1 MNLNH
6 IKSDSASYASI
17 LRAFVVGS
25 MLLLFAAC
33 GPKKELAGPID
44 DRDSLPVMA
53 TTDVT
58 TLVSDSGI
66 MRYRVTTPEWFVYD
80 KKVPSYWAFLK
91 GVYLE
96 QFDSIQEV
104 KASIKAD
111 TAYFYDKKK
120 LWHLIGHVHVKN
132 REGDTFDSPE
142 LYWDQKLEKVYSDK
156 SIEIQQVD
164 RVIKGVG
171 FQSNQQMT
179 VYNINNIEGVFMVN
193 STDTI
198 HPVSKDSLQRDS
210 LSHDSLKLNNK
221 SIQDDSAKRDSTIG
235 KKIKSDST
243 LQLQNSSKEKPKK
256 SLI

>member
-6 IKSDSASYASI
+6 IKSDLASFASI
-17 LRAFVVGS
+17 LRASMAGS
-25 MLLLFAAC
+25 MLLLFVAC
-33 GPKKELAGPID
+33 GQKKELASPIME
-44 DRDSLPVMA
+44 RDSLPVMA

-58 TLVSDSGI
+58 TLVSDSGVI
-66 MRYRVTTPEWFVYD
+66 RYRVTTPEWFVYD
-80 KKVPSYWAFLK
+80 KKKPSYWAFLK

-96 QFDSIQEV
+96 QFDSVQKV

-120 LWHLIGHVHVKN
+120 VWHLIGHVHVKN

-142 LYWDQKLEKVYSDK
+142 LFWNQKKGKVYSDK
-156 SIEIQQVD
+156 AIEIQQVD
-164 RVIKGVG
+164 RIIKGVG

-179 VYNINNIEGVFMVN
+179 VYNINNIEGVFMIN

-198 HPVSKDSLQRDS
+198 RTIEQDSLSQDSISRKDSLQQKKTKSKQEVPSRTNGKD
-210 LSHDSLKLNNK
+210 KL
-221 SIQDDSAKRDSTIG
+221 
-235 KKIKSDST
+235 
-243 LQLQNSSKEKPKK
+243 KK

>member
-6 IKSDSASYASI
+6 IKSDLANFASI

-33 GPKKELAGPID
+33 GQKKELAGSIEE
-44 DRDSLPVMA
+44 RDSLPVMA

-58 TLVSDSGI
+58 TLVSDSGV
-66 MRYRVTTPEWFVYD
+66 MRYRVTAPEWFVYD
-80 KKVPSYWAFLK
+80 KKNPSYWAFLK

-96 QFDSIQEV
+96 QFDSVQEV

-111 TAYFYDKKK
+111 TAYFYNKKK
-120 LWHLIGHVHVKN
+120 VWHLIGHVHVKN

-142 LYWDQKLEKVYSDK
+142 LFWNQKKESVYSDK
-156 SIEIQQVD
+156 AIEIQQVD
-164 RVIKGVG
+164 RIIKGVG

-179 VYNINNIEGVFMVN
+179 VYSINDIEGIFLIN

-198 HPVSKDSLQRDS
+198 RPAEQDSMKQDS
-210 LSHDSLKLNNK
+210 MKQQIPKQDSLKNN
-221 SIQDDSAKRDSTIG
+221 SLPT
-235 KKIKSDST
+235 
-243 LQLQNSSKEKPKK
+243 KEKILDQKMPLGTPGKEKLKK

>member
-6 IKSDSASYASI
+6 IKSDLASFASI

-25 MLLLFAAC
+25 VLLLFAAC
-33 GPKKELAGPID
+33 GQKKELAGPIGE
-44 DRDSLPVMA
+44 RDSLPVMV
-53 TTDVT
+53 TTDVA
-58 TLVSDSGI
+58 TLVSDSGVV
-66 MRYRVTTPEWFVYD
+66 RYRMTAPEWSVYD
-80 KKVPSYWAFLK
+80 KKSPSYWAFLK

-96 QFDSIQEV
+96 QFDSVQEV

-120 LWHLIGHVHVKN
+120 VWHLIGHVHVKN

-142 LYWDQKLEKVYSDK
+142 LFWNQKKESVYSDK
-156 SIEIQQVD
+156 AIEIQQVD
-164 RVIKGVG
+164 RIIKGVG

-179 VYNINNIEGVFMVN
+179 VYSINDIEGVFLIN

-198 HPVSKDSLQRDS
+198 RLAEQDSLKQDNLKQGNLKQDSLKKNNIYRKDSLP
-210 LSHDSLKLNNK
+210 
-221 SIQDDSAKRDSTIG
+221 
-235 KKIKSDST
+235 IKEKT
-243 LQLQNSSKEKPKK
+243 LGRKMPLDTLSKEKLKK